1 MLIRFWRRSKPD
13 EESFDSDP
21 HHSDD
26 PELREIF
33 IRSSLR
39 VAVAFALIFGFVFFA
54 FWWSGSAVRFGAG
67 RASDRVQPT
76 WKVAGTVRN
85 RDTKAP
91 IPWAVVEDDPEGK
104 PPYYHTDASY
114 SGSFELLT
122 LAEPHHIRVSAP
134 GYSPAVI
141 AIGRAWF
148 LWLPRGQ
155 ERCEVSLRPL

>member
-21 HHSDD
+21 RHSDD

-39 VAVAFALIFGFVFFA
+39 VAVTFALIFGFVFFA

-85 RDTKAP
+85 RETKAP
-91 IPWAVVEDDPEGK
+91 SPGLWWKTIQ
-104 PPYYHTDASY
+104 
-114 SGSFELLT
+114 
-122 LAEPHHIRVSAP
+122 RVSRRIIIRMPAIPAP
-134 GYSPAVI
+134 LSCSP
-141 AIGRAWF
+141 
-148 LWLPRGQ
+148 
-155 ERCEVSLRPL
+155 